1 MASSE
6 FFLASYQHL
15 QRRKVHEVLSRPSV
29 NTPLRPKQDE
39 QKMGVPL
46 IPWMINL
53 SVQMQQR
60 RRTRNT
66 ELISRT
72 RP

>member
-1 MASSE
+1 M
-6 FFLASYQHL
+6 
-15 QRRKVHEVLSRPSV
+15 HEVLSRPSV
-29 NTPLRPKQDE
+29 NTPLSPKQDE

-46 IPWMINL
+46 IPRMINL
-53 SVQMQQR
+53 SVQMQQH

-66 ELISRT
+66 ELISST